1 MFLFSILIA
10 IFISPEL
17 DCTDTN
23 VIVLL
28 SCSNIAV
35 QFVKLIISTLYCPTE
50 GVLLTGINSVVPL
63 YTITFVFLSVS
74 SISTLFIVQLNT
86 LL

>member
-1 MFLFSILIA
+1 MFLFSILIV

-17 DCTDTN
+17 EFADNN

-28 SCSNIAV
+28 SSSNLAV
-35 QFVKLIISTLYCPTE
+35 QFVVSIISTLYCPTE
-50 GVLLTGINSVVPL
+50 GVSLTGINSLVPL

-74 SISTLFIVQLNT
+74 LISIISTLKVNF
-86 LL
+86 